1 MASGGAGRVRAVVRS
16 RAQSALKNTASAYDQ
31 LGSWSRPASRAPG
44 IVVLAYHRVGGH
56 STAHEIDLPSE
67 RFDAQIDLIARW
79 RAPLTLDDALAALE
93 LPSGQPAA
101 TAATPGRNRIVV
113 TFDDGT
119 ADFVDEALPILVR
132 HRVPATLYIATDFVE
147 RGRDFPDG
155 GTVLSW
161 AAIRDA
167 LSTGLVT
174 LGSHTHTH
182 ALLDRVD
189 VATATDELQ
198 RSIDVMYERTGVKP
212 EHFAYPKAL
221 PGNAAVDA
229 LMRTMFK
236 SAAVAGTHA
245 NRYGH
250 TDPWRLA
257 RSPVQRADGMRFF
270 EQKLTGGLRLE
281 DDVRR
286 LLNRVRYIGASS

>member
-1 MASGGAGRVRAVVRS
+1 M
-16 RAQSALKNTASAYDQ
+16 KNAASAYDQ
-31 LGSWSRPASRAPG
+31 LGSWSRPESRAPG

-56 STAHEIDLPSE
+56 SAAHEIDLPAE
-67 RFDAQIDLIARW
+67 RFEAQIDLIARW
-79 RAPLTLDDALAALE
+79 RAPLTLDDALTELE
-93 LPSGQPAA
+93 SPSSPTGP
-101 TAATPGRNRIVV
+101 TPGRNRIVV

-119 ADFVDEALPILVR
+119 ADFVEEALPILVR
-132 HRVPATLYIATDFVE
+132 HQVPATLYIATDFVE

-189 VATATDELQ
+189 LPTATDELQ

-221 PGNAAVDA
+221 PGNASVDA

-245 NRYGH
+245 NRYGQ

-257 RSPVQRADGMRFF
+257 RSPVQRADGMHFF

-286 LLNRVRYIGASS
+286 LLNRVRYIRASS